1 MASAD
6 VHITHF
12 FSKFQY
18 DSLVSPV
25 ERMKKRTDRLK
36 RSAMDYGAYGLLKK
50 HDVLGA
56 SRVDKLIVP
65 VIADNGIQY
74 NLHNDDAF
82 NVPHKVHFIGHDGRN
97 GTEYETSNTY
107 KNTTKDA
114 ITLYLNNYK
123 LWQKKNSAS

>member
-1 MASAD
+1 
-6 VHITHF
+6 
-12 FSKFQY
+12 
-18 DSLVSPV
+18 
-25 ERMKKRTDRLK
+25 MKKRTDRLK
-36 RSAMDYGAYGLLKK
+36 PNNYGLLEK

-82 NVPHKVHFIGHDGRN
+82 NVVHKVHFIGHDGRN
-97 GTEYETSNTY
+97 GTEYETY

-123 LWQKKNSAS
+123 LWQKKKNSAT